1 MIYYGMEPRPN
12 LGAKM
17 VLTDLEH
24 RRLNRGK
31 LRSDCV
37 EDGRKFVCYFRVK
50 GNKVRIGSFN
60 SIEDCNKAW
69 DLTKNLYKERD
80 RLRHKGYQSKK
91 YPNGLIKH
99 SVRLVDGWKQY
110 ECEKEARAAYELMIQ
125 ASVSE
130 IESRIKGL
138 L

>member
-12 LGAKM
+12 LGARM
-17 VLTDLEH
+17 VLTDLEL

-37 EDGRKFVCYFRVK
+37 EDGHKFVCYFRVK

-69 DLTKNLYKERD
+69 DLAKRAIRTESAIKTQRLSIKEV
-80 RLRHKGYQSKK
+80 
-91 YPNGLIKH
+91 P
-99 SVRLVDGWKQY
+99 
-110 ECEKEARAAYELMIQ
+110 
-125 ASVSE
+125 
-130 IESRIKGL
+130 
-138 L
+138 